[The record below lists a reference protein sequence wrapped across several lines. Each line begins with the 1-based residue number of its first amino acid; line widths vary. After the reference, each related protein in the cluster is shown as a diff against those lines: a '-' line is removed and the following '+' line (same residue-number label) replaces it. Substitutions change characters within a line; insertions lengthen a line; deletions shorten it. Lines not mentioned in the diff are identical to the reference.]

1 MNELENTELCKKCGG
16 RCCKNGGCLWFPSDF
31 KFITLNFID
40 EFLKSVNV
48 SFVGTHNVTFNGYIP
63 VFNGVTLSLRARNV
77 SRGPIDLVSI
87 PTQCV
92 SLGVNGCEYDF
103 EHRPSGGKHLVPTPD
118 LGCYEDFDIA
128 NIEKEWSKYNK
139 ILSRLVRRYTG
150 NSVVD
155 EYKRQVMEYL
165 YTWATIPLEEI
176 PTFRAQE
183 LQDVTNMFLMLFPK
197 EASIANERVRAEK
210 NNVLRKSL

>member
-16 RCCKNGGCLWFPSDF
+16 RCCKNGCLWFPSDF
-31 KFITLNFID
+31 KFITLNFVD
-40 EFLKSVNV
+40 ELLESGKV
-48 SFVGTHNVTFNGYIP
+48 SGTPNVTFNGYIP

-87 PTQCV
+87 PTQRA

-103 EHRPSGGKHLVPTPD
+103 EHRPSGGKHLVPV
-118 LGCYEDFDIA
+118 LGNCYEDFDIA
-128 NIEKEWSKYNK
+128 DIENEWSKYNK
-139 ILSRLVRRYTG
+139 ILSRLVRRFTG
-150 NSVVD
+150 RSVVD
-155 EYKRQVMEYL
+155 EYKRQVIEYL

-197 EASIANERVRAEK
+197 EASVAKEKVGAEK